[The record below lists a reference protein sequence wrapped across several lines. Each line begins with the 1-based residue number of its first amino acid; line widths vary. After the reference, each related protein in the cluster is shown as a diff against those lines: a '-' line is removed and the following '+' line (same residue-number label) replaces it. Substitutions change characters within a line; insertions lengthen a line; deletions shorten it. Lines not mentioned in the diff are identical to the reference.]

1 MYGNHERRKYKPDF
15 NPPLSTRSRSH
26 QHLPARNRQNVFF
39 EIGGPSGYDSESD
52 REASPE
58 QEKALTSPKAS
69 VQESGNTFDD
79 LVQRL
84 LAQPTSKLDTRFTS
98 IFLALFRLFASPGQL
113 LDAIIQQF
121 EMTSRDSLPQA
132 AMASAQQRHLNV
144 LEQWISLYPGDFA
157 YSTTRHKMET
167 FTAKLASVRLF
178 AAAARELSGD
188 LGSAFEDDDT
198 YWAFSD
204 ADRDSKGITNGM
216 NGLTV
221 GGVGSSLQSPISP
234 LNLSGPIMSSSQTML
249 STVEQATRQAIHLM
263 PSGRFALTKLQWHL
277 LIDLPE
283 DVIAREM
290 TRMDWVMLCS
300 IRPRDLVRHVSLKE
314 PQKSQCRNL
323 ENVQRMTDHFNHV
336 AFWVTNFVLLRDKP
350 KHRSF
355 MLEKMMKIAREL
367 RRMNNYNSLGAV
379 LAGIN
384 GAAVQRLH
392 ATKEIID
399 PAVGKDF
406 MKLEILMSPQ
416 KSHAAYRLAWENTSG
431 ERIPYIPL
439 HRRDLVAASE
449 GNRTFFGEDQSFKP
463 GKDAKQRSRRINW
476 KKFEIMG
483 DVVVGLQ
490 RAKEVPY
497 PSFVRSDEVKSLVI
511 DMELEKDED
520 VCHFRSL
527 YSYRHLQLDTDTF
540 SRNCTSEANKS
551 NQRRLEPAGVVF
563 HGYKISMS
571 VAYYAYF
578 ASLYHLTSYYI
589 YLPLML

>member
-1 MYGNHERRKYKPDF
+1 MSPPLSKHHRANSEISANMYGNHERKKYKPEF
-15 NPPLSTRSRSH
+15 NPPLSARSKSH
-26 QHLPARNRQNVFF
+26 QHLPARNKQNVFF
-39 EIGGPSGYDSESD
+39 EIGDPSSFDSDSEQ
-52 REASPE
+52 ETSPV
-58 QEKALTSPKAS
+58 QEKALTSPKTS
-69 VQESGNTFDD
+69 PQEGGNTFDE

-84 LAQPTSKLDTRFTS
+84 LAQPVSKLDTRFTS
-98 IFLALFRLFASPGQL
+98 IFLALFRLFASPSQL
-113 LDAIIQQF
+113 LDSIIQQF
-121 EMTSRDSLPQA
+121 EMIGRDSTPQA
-132 AMASAQQRHLNV
+132 VMASAQQRHLNV

-157 YSTTRHKMET
+157 YPTTRRKMEA

-178 AAAARELSGD
+178 AAAARELAGD

-204 ADRDSKGITNGM
+204 ADHDSNGITNGM
-216 NGLTV
+216 NGLAVV
-221 GGVGSSLQSPISP
+221 GGGSVLQSPISP
-234 LNLSGPIMSSSQTML
+234 LNLTTPIMSSSQTML

-263 PSGRFALTKLQWHL
+263 PSARFALTKLQWHL

-283 DVIAREM
+283 DIIAREM
-290 TRMDWVMLCS
+290 TRMDWVILCS

-314 PQKSQCRNL
+314 PQKAKCRNL

-336 AFWVTNFVLLRDKP
+336 AFWVSNFVLLRDKP

-367 RRMNNYNSLGAV
+367 RRMNNYNSLGAI

-449 GNRTFFGEDQSFKP
+449 GNRTFVGEDQNLKT
-463 GKDAKQRSRRINW
+463 GKDVNQRSRRINW

-520 VCHFRSL
+520 VC
-527 YSYRHLQLDTDTF
+527 
-540 SRNCTSEANKS
+540 
-551 NQRRLEPAGVVF
+551 VF
-563 HGYKISMS
+563 C
-571 VAYYAYF
+571 A
-578 ASLYHLTSYYI
+578 L
-589 YLPLML
+589 